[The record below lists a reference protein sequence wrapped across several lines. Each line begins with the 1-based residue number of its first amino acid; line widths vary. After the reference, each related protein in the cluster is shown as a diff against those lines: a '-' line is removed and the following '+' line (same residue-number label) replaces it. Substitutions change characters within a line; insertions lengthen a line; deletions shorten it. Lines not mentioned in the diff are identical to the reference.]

1 MEEAIELVY
10 RIRVDHGGRLS
21 ESEAREFDPWVE
33 EATSRAQALNW
44 LVVKESPPVLKVT
57 HGGRQALDAVL
68 GSRKAAE
75 SEPNWFGGSIP
86 SFDTPHGPVI
96 PPRDKKPYKELRKSA
111 LERGILTQE
120 DIDRVAQAPARK
132 PEEPG
137 EFRVL
142 KEMSFPGTFWFA
154 TSGSRKEID
163 PHGGKG
169 QLEPAGYEGPYQVTM
184 TLTRRGAPYAP
195 FLFVADAYAMEGDSH
210 LWLPQ
215 ERREDGAVRMQSLV
229 YVSGEGEETHF
240 ELLAN
245 QQGRLGRIRTVLQAK
260 DIGEAKATA
269 YRLLDPFLCDLS
281 YRYEVPIEVLQ
292 TNIVELATLTASG
305 EKVADFHEKIFD
317 AEEFLGSSGM
327 AYETLPHY
335 HFFTGLYREGVN
347 SSSVDYGFLCFFRMA
362 EGVMKWRRKRILK
375 QEGRKVSFDD
385 VVQEGEFIEGED
397 ARLFPAELQG
407 KSLWA
412 ACKKLYQQRHR
423 VAHAFLDREDPV
435 SGHVDIIADRLE
447 VQEEATKRRAQ
458 AQYIARRM
466 LESEYWPS
474 IEAG

>member
-1 MEEAIELVY
+1 
-10 RIRVDHGGRLS
+10 
-21 ESEAREFDPWVE
+21 
-33 EATSRAQALNW
+33 
-44 LVVKESPPVLKVT
+44 
-57 HGGRQALDAVL
+57 
-68 GSRKAAE
+68 
-75 SEPNWFGGSIP
+75 
-86 SFDTPHGPVI
+86 
-96 PPRDKKPYKELRKSA
+96 
-111 LERGILTQE
+111 
-120 DIDRVAQAPARK
+120 
-132 PEEPG
+132 
-137 EFRVL
+137 
-142 KEMSFPGTFWFA
+142 
-154 TSGSRKEID
+154 
-163 PHGGKG
+163 
-169 QLEPAGYEGPYQVTM
+169 M

-245 QQGRLGRIRTVLQAK
+245 QQGRLGQIRTVLRAK

-305 EKVADFHEKIFD
+305 EKVADFHEKMFD

-375 QEGRKVSFDD
+375 QEGGKVSFDD
-385 VVQEGEFIEGED
+385 VVQEGEFIEGKD
-397 ARLFPAELQG
+397 ANCSRP
-407 KSLWA
+407 S
-412 ACKKLYQQRHR
+412 CK
-423 VAHAFLDREDPV
+423 V
-435 SGHVDIIADRLE
+435 SPSG
-447 VQEEATKRRAQ
+447 RRARSSTSSV
-458 AQYIARRM
+458 IGLLM
-466 LESEYWPS
+466 PS
-474 IEAG
+474 